1 MALLEEGLRAHL
13 VDPDTRRRA
22 ELSRLLAERGIHA
35 EIYED
40 REEYRA
46 HSPRDGIILALDAEE
61 EGSATE
67 FVHGLARSNAALAI
81 VAYSEAPEPRRIVE
95 AMRSG
100 LDDYLKWPITPK
112 ALDRTLEYL
121 NSVLQSRLAVERD
134 RRRAKE
140 LVGNLTARELDILT
154 CLVDGAANK
163 EIARDLGIS
172 PRTVETYRKNM
183 MSKLQAN
190 SLVQAVRIALHAG
203 LWDVHSAVT
212 EIYGDPSDTLIG
224 GAAGSLD
231 SPETRERYLTALDER
246 TLAA

>member
-22 ELSRLLAERGIHA
+22 ELSRLLAERGIHT

-40 REEYRA
+40 GKEFRA
-46 HSPRDGIILALDAEE
+46 HSPSDGIVLVLDAEE
-61 EGSATE
+61 EGGATE
-67 FVHGLARSNAALAI
+67 FARELARSDGSLAVI
-81 VAYSEAPEPRRIVE
+81 AYSEAPEPERIVD

-100 LDDYLKWPITPK
+100 LDDYLKWPIAPS
-112 ALDRTLEYL
+112 ALDRTLQYL
-121 NSVLQSRLAVERD
+121 SGVLESRLAVGRD
-134 RRRAKE
+134 RQRARE
-140 LVGNLTARELDILT
+140 LVEKLTARELDILT

-183 MSKLQAN
+183 MAKLQAN

-203 LWDVHSAVT
+203 LWDVHSAVAQT
-212 EIYGDPSDTLIG
+212 YGDSSDPILG
-224 GAAGSLD
+224 GAACSLD
-231 SPETRERYLTALDER
+231 SSGNPERYLIALDER